1 MPCKA
6 FICGY
11 DPMNMFRVGVF
22 IYCKHFILLNIN
34 GTVRNINS
42 EAVLQ
47 LDENSNQNVIGHYLA
62 KQQQCK
68 ARANAR
74 TWLRPP
80 DC

>member
-22 IYCKHFILLNIN
+22 IYCKLFVLLNIN
-34 GTVRNINS
+34 GTVRSINS

-47 LDENSNQNVIGHYLA
+47 LDENSGQNVNEYYLA
-62 KQQQCK
+62 KQ
-68 ARANAR
+68 RM
-74 TWLRPP
+74 
-80 DC
+80 